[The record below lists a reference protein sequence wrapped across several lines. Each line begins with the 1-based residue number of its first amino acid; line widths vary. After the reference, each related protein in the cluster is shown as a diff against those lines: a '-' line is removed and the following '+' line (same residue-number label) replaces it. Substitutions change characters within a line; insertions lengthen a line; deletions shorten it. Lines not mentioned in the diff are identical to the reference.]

1 MVKTLEQAAIAVD
14 EMFNSAYQAPGT
26 LIYFFCLFNSNS
38 CITGDSGEDSED
50 ESERRNE
57 QKRGE
62 EDAEELGE
70 SDSPV
75 RHNTK
80 QLILVTDSKYILD

>member
-1 MVKTLEQAAIAVD
+1 MLKTLEQAAIAVD

-26 LIYFFCLFNSNS
+26 LTVFLSLFNSNS

-50 ESERRNE
+50 EGERRNE

-75 RHNTK
+75 RHSIK
-80 QLILVTDSKYILD
+80 QLKLTLKYISD

>member
-26 LIYFFCLFNSNS
+26 LIDFFASILFNSNP
-38 CITGDSGEDSED
+38 CITGDSGDDSED
-50 ESERRNE
+50 EGERRNE
-57 QKRGE
+57 EKRGE

-75 RHNTK
+75 RHNTR
-80 QLILVTDSKYILD
+80 

>member
-1 MVKTLEQAAIAVD
+1 MRCSIQHIRPQVL
-14 EMFNSAYQAPGT
+14 
-26 LIYFFCLFNSNS
+26 LIEISTANLKS
-38 CITGDSGEDSED
+38 CVADDSGDDSED
-50 ESERRNE
+50 EGDEGERRND

-75 RHNTK
+75 RHT
-80 QLILVTDSKYILD
+80 TE

>member
-1 MVKTLEQAAIAVD
+1 VKTLEQAAIAVD

-26 LIYFFCLFNSNS
+26 LIDFFVSVLFNSSS
-38 CITGDSGEDSED
+38 CITGDSGDDSED
-50 ESERRNE
+50 EGERRNE

-75 RHNTK
+75 RRNT
-80 QLILVTDSKYILD
+80 

>member
-1 MVKTLEQAAIAVD
+1 MRCSIRHFKPLVILV
-14 EMFNSAYQAPGT
+14 SV
-26 LIYFFCLFNSNS
+26 LLNSNS
-38 CITGDSGEDSED
+38 CITGDSGDDSED
-50 ESERRNE
+50 EGERRNE

-75 RHNTK
+75 RHNTR
-80 QLILVTDSKYILD
+80 

>member
-1 MVKTLEQAAIAVD
+1 MRCSIRHFKPLVILV
-14 EMFNSAYQAPGT
+14 PV
-26 LIYFFCLFNSNS
+26 LLNSNS
-38 CITGDSGEDSED
+38 CITGDSGDDSED
-50 ESERRNE
+50 EGERRNE

-80 QLILVTDSKYILD
+80 

>member
-14 EMFNSAYQAPGT
+14 EMFNSVYQASGT
-26 LIYFFCLFNSNS
+26 LIEFCLCSFNSNL
-38 CITGDSGEDSED
+38 CVAGDSGDDSED
-50 ESERRNE
+50 EGERRNE

-62 EDAEELGE
+62 EDVEELGE

-80 QLILVTDSKYILD
+80 

>member
-1 MVKTLEQAAIAVD
+1 MIEISTANLK
-14 EMFNSAYQAPGT
+14 
-26 LIYFFCLFNSNS
+26 S
-38 CITGDSGEDSED
+38 CVADDSGDDSED
-50 ESERRNE
+50 EGDEGERRND

-75 RHNTK
+75 RHT
-80 QLILVTDSKYILD
+80 TE

>member
-26 LIYFFCLFNSNS
+26 LIKNFSFLFSIQIY
-38 CITGDSGEDSED
+38 CVADDSGDDSED
-50 ESERRNE
+50 EGERRNE

-75 RHNTK
+75 RHTTK
-80 QLILVTDSKYILD
+80 

>member
-1 MVKTLEQAAIAVD
+1 MKTLEQAAIAVD

-26 LIYFFCLFNSNS
+26 YFDLFFVLSSLIQIHVL
-38 CITGDSGEDSED
+38 TGDSGEDSED
-50 ESERRNE
+50 EGERRNE

-62 EDAEELGE
+62 DDAEELGE

-75 RHNTK
+75 RHDTR
-80 QLILVTDSKYILD
+80 QLIFL